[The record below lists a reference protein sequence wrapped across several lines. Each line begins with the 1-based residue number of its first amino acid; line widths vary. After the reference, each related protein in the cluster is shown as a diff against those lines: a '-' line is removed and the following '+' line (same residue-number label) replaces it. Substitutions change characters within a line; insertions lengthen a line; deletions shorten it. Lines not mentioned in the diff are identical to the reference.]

1 MKLILRS
8 ALFRAVYETGKRLK
22 DGGITILSY
31 HSIDEHGTAISVSPG
46 LFETHMAALA
56 SEGCPTF
63 TMAQVYD
70 HLSAH
75 RPFPPRAVAITFDDG
90 FANVATVAAPIMQRH
105 GLTATIYVITGMIG
119 RTTQWTA
126 YGSALPSLRIMTWE
140 QIEALHSEGFEIG
153 AHTITH
159 GFLTHY
165 SQADLEQELREPKA
179 TLEQRLGTPIR
190 SFAYPQGDYNPQ
202 IVTAVRVAGYGTA
215 ATIDQGR
222 ASHDADPFRLPR
234 LHVGGN
240 TTPTILKAFTT
251 PAVGPTYRLIN
262 VVIRHLMGRKTW
274 PRPDLRAIQSTQTVQ
289 GVEQP

>member
-1 MKLILRS
+1 M
-8 ALFRAVYETGKRLK
+8 
-22 DGGITILSY
+22 SY

-63 TMAQVYD
+63 TMAQVGD

-105 GLTATIYVITGMIG
+105 GLTATIYVITDMIG

-126 YGSALPSLRIMTWE
+126 YGSALPSLPIMTWE
-140 QIEALHSEGFEIG
+140 QIQTLHDAGFEIG
-153 AHTITH
+153 AHTVTH

-165 SQADLEQELREPKA
+165 SQVDLEQELGEPKA
-179 TLEQRLGTPIR
+179 TLEQRLGTPIK

-202 IVTAVRVAGYGTA
+202 VVKAVKVAGYNTA
-215 ATIDQGR
+215 VTIDQGR
-222 ASHDADPFRLPR
+222 ASLSNDPFRLPR

-240 TTPTILKAFTT
+240 TTPTILKAYTVH
-251 PAVGPTYRLIN
+251 AIGPTYRLIN

-274 PRPDLRAIQSTQTVQ
+274 PRPDWRAIQSTQTLRSTQ
-289 GVEQP
+289 